1 MVRGK
6 RTLASATLN
15 SHHRRGWIMSKDKS
29 HKKDKSKKHDLFSLM
44 LEQSEVF
51 REMVAHF
58 QNAWAPEKF
67 LTKGVEALGAGSDFE
82 TVIAKKPKR
91 AAKSAKKSVAKV
103 APASKKAA
111 PIAKKPAVAA
121 SKSDLKKTSGAKSP
135 KPVVTKKSVAKTA
148 PRPAKKNSPKK

>member
-1 MVRGK
+1 
-6 RTLASATLN
+6 
-15 SHHRRGWIMSKDKS
+15 MSKDKS

-58 QNAWAPEKF
+58 QNAWAPKKF
-67 LTKGVEALGAGSDFE
+67 LNKLDEAIHAGPVSE

-91 AAKSAKKSVAKV
+91 AAKSAKKPVAKV
-103 APASKKAA
+103 APTSKKATVA
-111 PIAKKPAVAA
+111 PVAKKPAVAA
-121 SKSDLKKTSGAKSP
+121 SKSNAKKTSGAKSA

-148 PRPAKKNSPKK
+148 PHPAKKNSPKK